1 MTIEQSAVDMAEAL
15 HKAKV
20 PHMIVG
26 GLSSNFYGIPRNTKD
41 VDIVVELRDAK
52 QLGEV
57 AANLPEH
64 FEFDSQVTFETITG
78 SIRHIVKI
86 AGTPFVIELFELA
99 SDDFQK
105 SRFER
110 RKEIFVPQLNASV
123 TIPTA
128 EDVVIQKLRW
138 ARPKDLEDARDVMA
152 VQGNALDRE
161 FISEW
166 CETLGITERY
176 ETLIASVPDI

>member
-1 MTIEQSAVDMAEAL
+1 MTIEQSAVDMTEAL
-15 HKAKV
+15 RKAKV

-41 VDIVVELRDAK
+41 VDIVIELRHSK
-52 QLGEV
+52 QLAEV
-57 AANLPEH
+57 ASHLPDC
-64 FEFDSQVTFETITG
+64 FKFDSQVTFETITG
-78 SIRHIVKI
+78 SVRHIVKI
-86 AGTPFVIELFELA
+86 VGTPFVIELFELA
-99 SDDFQK
+99 TDDFQK

-123 TIPTA
+123 SIPTA

-152 VQGNALDRE
+152 VQGEALNRE
-161 FISEW
+161 YIADW
-166 CETLGITERY
+166 CRKLGILERY
-176 ETLIASVPDI
+176 ETLVASVPDI